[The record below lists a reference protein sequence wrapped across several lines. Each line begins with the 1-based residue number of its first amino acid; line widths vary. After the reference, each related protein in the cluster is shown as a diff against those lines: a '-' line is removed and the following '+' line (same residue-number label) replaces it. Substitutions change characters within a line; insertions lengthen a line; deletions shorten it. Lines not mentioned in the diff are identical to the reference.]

1 MNPGPPFGGR
11 GFGIGPTL
19 LELAQPL
26 LLLLLL
32 AAVIVVG
39 ALALRSLRAIERAVG
54 ARPQRVVAEPV
65 APPLQAATQ
74 VVPAAA
80 VPPRQPPTDPHA
92 SA

>member
-1 MNPGPPFGGR
+1 MNPGPPFGDR

-32 AAVIVVG
+32 AAVVVVG

-54 ARPQRVVAEPV
+54 ARPQRVVADRV
-65 APPLQAATQ
+65 APPLQVA
-74 VVPAAA
+74 PAAA